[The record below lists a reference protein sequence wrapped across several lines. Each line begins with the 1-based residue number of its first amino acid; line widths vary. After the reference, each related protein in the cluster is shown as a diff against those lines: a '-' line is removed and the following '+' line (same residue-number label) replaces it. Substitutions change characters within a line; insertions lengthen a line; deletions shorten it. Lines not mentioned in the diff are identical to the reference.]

1 MRRTVGFAGAL
12 LAIALLTPATPA
24 EAQSGVYLKLDSGWA
39 WGKSAGFQEDDPSSP
54 DCFLVVTATPTTTC
68 GGKLNDLGSSFVI
81 GAGVG
86 YRFTPMFRADVTY
99 SHRGGFNLKGWD
111 PAGTYFDPDVTSDAI
126 MVNGFFDM
134 PYKIADRAQPYI
146 GLAIGRSKNKMD
158 ALKWN
163 DPGCCSGVLNAG
175 GSHTSTAWQFTLGA
189 AISIAPMWLLDVG
202 YRYSDLGEFKKPA
215 GPDQA
220 NNFTGSGSTTSAT
233 GKLRTNEI
241 LFSLRRDL

>member
-1 MRRTVGFAGAL
+1 MRGAVGFAGAL
-12 LAIALLTPATPA
+12 LALVSLSLGTPAA
-24 EAQSGVYLKLDSGWA
+24 AQSGFYLKLDSGWA
-39 WGKSAGFQEDDPSSP
+39 WGRSAGFQEDDPSSP
-54 DCFLVVTATPTTTC
+54 DCFLIVSGTTC

-81 GAGVG
+81 GAGIG
-86 YRFTPMFRADVTY
+86 YRFTPMFRGDITY
-99 SHRGGFNLKGWD
+99 SRRGGFNLKGWD

-134 PYKIADRAQPYI
+134 PYKIADRAQPYV

-175 GSHTSTAWQFTLGA
+175 GSNTSTAWQFTLG
-189 AISIAPMWLLDVG
+189 IGIQVAPQWILDVG

-215 GPDQA
+215 GSDQV
-220 NNFTGSGSTTSAT
+220 NNFTGSGVTTSAT
-233 GKLRTNEI
+233 GKLRTNEL